1 MAQCLFGLLYTFF
14 IFKTCVMK
22 ANRFVVFGLLL
33 AGLLVSAFA
42 IPTNS
47 VIRGKVIP
55 PENALHVFAII
66 GTDTI
71 KNTIVQG
78 SFELNK
84 LKAGTYQLWIEAT
97 EPYQHKLLTDIVV
110 KEGEITDLGEI
121 QLLVK

>member
-1 MAQCLFGLLYTFF
+1 
-14 IFKTCVMK
+14 MK

-33 AGLLVSAFA
+33 AGLLASAFA
-42 IPTNS
+42 ITTQS

-55 PENALHVFAII
+55 PENALHVFAIM

-71 KNTIVQG
+71 KNMNVQG

-84 LKAGTYQLWIEAT
+84 LKAGTYQVWIEAT
-97 EPYQHKLLTDIVV
+97 EPYQHKLLTDIVI

-121 QLLVK
+121 QLSVK